1 MSGRIPRRV
10 NWRWRPGGPRG
21 SEAARAFERRRRACA
36 AAGARC
42 GGGCRRAGEHD
53 ERRQPCL
60 LPESRSD
67 REARHG
73 GARGGLRGSFGR
85 RRRDGGQ
92 IRDGRRSAY
101 NCEALGSRWCAGKT
115 ARWVP
120 IVGQGA
126 AAALSY
132 GLVKWLGEQ
141 HVREC
146 LAVRSR
152 VAALLPY
159 EKDSLKKNAQ
169 QS

>member
-1 MSGRIPRRV
+1 MMAGKSVTGV
-10 NWRWRPGGPRG
+10 
-21 SEAARAFERRRRACA
+21 AALTIAK
-36 AAGARC
+36 
-42 GGGCRRAGEHD
+42 
-53 ERRQPCL
+53 Q
-60 LPESRSD
+60 
-67 REARHG
+67 
-73 GARGGLRGSFGR
+73 
-85 RRRDGGQ
+85 
-92 IRDGRRSAY
+92 
-101 NCEALGSRWCAGKT
+101 LGSRWCAGKT

>member
-1 MSGRIPRRV
+1 MRDEWADPAAG
-10 NWRWRPGGPRG
+10 
-21 SEAARAFERRRRACA
+21 ELALAARRAREEVKRRALLS
-36 AAGARC
+36 AGAVLVPLP
-42 GGGCRRAGEHD
+42 GFDVAVDVGVLVSMMNAVNRAWLGME
-53 ERRQPCL
+53 ERVAVY
-60 LPESRSD
+60 
-67 REARHG
+67 EALSG
-73 GARGGLRGSFGR
+73 VGAVMAGKSVTGVAALTIVK
-85 RRRDGGQ
+85 Q
-92 IRDGRRSAY
+92 
-101 NCEALGSRWCAGKT
+101 LGSRWCAGKT

-120 IVGQGA
+120 IVGQG

>member
-1 MSGRIPRRV
+1 MRDEWADPAAG
-10 NWRWRPGGPRG
+10 
-21 SEAARAFERRRRACA
+21 ELALAARRAREEVKRRALLS
-36 AAGARC
+36 AGAVLVPLPGLDQIERL
-42 GGGCRRAGEHD
+42 GMEERVAVYEALSGVGAVMAGKSVTGVAALTIAK
-53 ERRQPCL
+53 Q
-60 LPESRSD
+60 
-67 REARHG
+67 
-73 GARGGLRGSFGR
+73 
-85 RRRDGGQ
+85 
-92 IRDGRRSAY
+92 
-101 NCEALGSRWCAGKT
+101 LGSRWCAGKT

>member
-1 MSGRIPRRV
+1 MRDEWADPAAG
-10 NWRWRPGGPRG
+10 
-21 SEAARAFERRRRACA
+21 ELALAARRAREEVKRRALLS
-36 AAGARC
+36 AGAVLVPLP
-42 GGGCRRAGEHD
+42 GLDVAVDVGVLVSMMNAINRAFCLSPD
-53 ERRQPCL
+53 QIERLGMEERVAVY
-60 LPESRSD
+60 
-67 REARHG
+67 EALSG
-73 GARGGLRGSFGR
+73 VGAVMAGKSVTGVAALTIAK
-85 RRRDGGQ
+85 Q
-92 IRDGRRSAY
+92 
-101 NCEALGSRWCAGKT
+101 LGSRWCAGKT

-120 IVGQGA
+120 IVGQ
-126 AAALSY
+126 